1 MSDLF
6 SPLTLRNLTLRNR
19 VAMSPMCMYC
29 AGADG
34 RVTDWHVTHYLSRA
48 IGGVGM
54 IVTEATAVEPRG
66 RISPH
71 DLGLWEDGQI
81 APLTHLVQQVHAAG
95 GAIGVQLAH
104 AGRKAWSGTKGIG
117 PERAVAP
124 SPLAFDTD
132 WREPEALDAAD
143 IDAMVA
149 AWQAAARRAAA
160 AGCDFVEIHGA
171 HGYLIHEFL
180 SPLANH
186 RSDEYGGALLQRT
199 KLLTEIVDAV
209 RDVWPEEKPL
219 LVRLS
224 ATDWVDGGLTVED
237 TVEIARRLKLHGVDL
252 VDCSS
257 GGMVPAQPPS
267 VGPGYQVPL
276 AAQVRQ
282 EAQIATSAV
291 GLITAPEHAD
301 AIIRTGQADLVLLGR
316 ELLRHPY
323 WPLDAARELGIEIKW
338 PEQYRRGK
346 R

>member
-1 MSDLF
+1 MPDLF
-6 SPLTLRNLTLRNR
+6 TPLTLRNLTLRNR

-29 AGADG
+29 AGTDG

-54 IVTEATAVEPRG
+54 IVMEATAVEPRG

-81 APLTHLVQQVHAAG
+81 APLAHLVQQVHGAG
-95 GAIGVQLAH
+95 SAIGVQLAH
-104 AGRKAWSGTKGIG
+104 AGRKAWSSTKGIG
-117 PERAVAP
+117 PEGAIAP

-132 WREPEALDAAD
+132 WQEPEALSTAE
-143 IDAMVA
+143 IDGVVA
-149 AWQAAARRAAA
+149 AWRAAAQRAAA

-180 SPLANH
+180 SPLAN
-186 RSDEYGGALLQRT
+186 RRDDEYGGSLLQRT
-199 KLLTEIVDAV
+199 HFLAEIVDAV
-209 RDVWPEEKPL
+209 RDVWPEEIPL

-237 TVEIARRLKLHGVDL
+237 TVEISRRLKLHGVDL

-257 GGMVPAQPPS
+257 GGVIPARPPA
-267 VGPGYQVPL
+267 VGAGYQVPL
-276 AAQVRQ
+276 AARIRQ
-282 EAQIATSAV
+282 EAQIATSTV

-323 WPLDAARELGIEIKW
+323 WPLDAARELGVEIEW
-338 PEQYRRGK
+338 PEQYQRGK